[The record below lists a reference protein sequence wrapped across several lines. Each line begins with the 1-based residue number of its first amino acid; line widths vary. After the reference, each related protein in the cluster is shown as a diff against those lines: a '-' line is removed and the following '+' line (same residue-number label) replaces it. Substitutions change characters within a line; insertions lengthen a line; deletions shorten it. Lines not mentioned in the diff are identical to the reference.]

1 LKTEISSAIHWTRIF
16 LREYLCYSFNLQ
28 EKLDS
33 AKEETSTLVSNKRY
47 KTPYIASSLW
57 EIHMW
62 SYSNKGTKKEE
73 ENMIN
78 SRNVL
83 TFCVK
88 RWFYLPEILYFAWI
102 RKNSLKT
109 SSRKIK

>member
-57 EIHMW
+57 
-62 SYSNKGTKKEE
+62 
-73 ENMIN
+73 
-78 SRNVL
+78 
-83 TFCVK
+83 
-88 RWFYLPEILYFAWI
+88 
-102 RKNSLKT
+102 
-109 SSRKIK
+109 